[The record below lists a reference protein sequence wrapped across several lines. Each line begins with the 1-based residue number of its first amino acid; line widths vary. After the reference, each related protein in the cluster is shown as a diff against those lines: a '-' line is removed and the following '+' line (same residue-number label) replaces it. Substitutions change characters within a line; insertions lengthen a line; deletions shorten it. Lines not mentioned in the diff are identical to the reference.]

1 MLRIAII
8 IGSTRPGRNGEAVG
22 KWVYEIAQKRSD
34 AEFEL
39 VDIKDFNLPLLD
51 EPMPPI
57 MGQYSKPHTKAW
69 AAKIG
74 SFDGYVFVTPEYN
87 HGTSGALK
95 NAIDF
100 LFAEWNNKA
109 AGFVSYGG
117 ASGAR
122 AVEQLR
128 LNLAE
133 VQMATV
139 RLQGLALHVFRLR
152 KLQRLQT
159 RFTKRDVGER
169 HAGSSHRVGRRAEDA
184 PEENSIG
191 GHHRC
196 KLA

>member
-1 MLRIAII
+1 MKALRIAII
-8 IGSTRPGRNGEAVG
+8 LGSTRPGRNGEAAA
-22 KWVYEIAQKRSD
+22 KWVHEIAKKRTD

-87 HGTSGALK
+87 HGVPGALK

-100 LFAEWNNKA
+100 LFREWNDKA

-117 ASGAR
+117 AGGAR

-128 LNLAE
+128 LVMAE
-133 VQMATV
+133 VQIATV
-139 RLQGLALHVFRLR
+139 RNQVLLSMFSDFENFSVFKPASRHEKSVNAMFDQVIAWGGALKPLR
-152 KLQRLQT
+152 EKP
-159 RFTKRDVGER
+159 
-169 HAGSSHRVGRRAEDA
+169 A
-184 PEENSIG
+184 
-191 GHHRC
+191 
-196 KLA
+196 